1 MNLNR
6 IGHAFLTLI
15 SSTLICQVS
24 GLFRDISYASL
35 WGTESVAFAGFMI
48 AYTYANAFRSLFG
61 EGALQQSFIPS
72 FFKIKNEKDMTS
84 AWHFACNVISSIF
97 IIVSL
102 LSLVLGGISMALMGT
117 EFYASQS
124 ETIQY
129 LIQFTPK
136 LIPYAVFIC
145 ATAAFTAILNAL
157 DIYFL
162 PGLNSFFFNVVIIAT
177 VLLMPKNQ
185 DNAGGLTTL
194 IHVIVI
200 ASALQCLFLAV
211 VCGLFKKLW
220 YKPLLAFDNELKQF
234 LELISPLLIVNGL
247 HTINT
252 FIDRCL
258 AGFLGAFAVNG
269 LYYAHQLIHLPV
281 GLFGAVMA
289 QVCLPTFS
297 DTLTNKEHK
306 HQFSDYFNYSLI
318 LILFLALPAVAL
330 LICAGQEI
338 ITLLYFHGKFDDASR
353 QLTYYIL
360 LFYLPSVPAI
370 VVQKLIVAAFSSLR
384 KTKLIFYLSII
395 GIATNIVLS
404 ISLIYF
410 LKQYGLALATSIA
423 AIIATTLY
431 IFFALRDSELALHIQ
446 WKAPLKLG
454 FAAMC
459 CGLAMSFS
467 HPWIISYI
475 QPIVHLPFLSSAKN
489 EALFHLLALL
499 MVGGLTYITA
509 IVLIKGKND
518 CLAPVLNIVK
528 RRQNKA

>member
-24 GLFRDISYASL
+24 GLFRDVSYASR
-35 WGTESVAFAGFMI
+35 WGTEGIAFAGFMI

-61 EGALQQSFIPS
+61 EGALHQSFIPS
-72 FFKIKNEKDMTS
+72 FFKIKNKKDMTS
-84 AWHFACNVISSIF
+84 AWGFACNVITSIF
-97 IIVSL
+97 ITVSL
-102 LSLVLGGISMALMGT
+102 ISLILGGISMALIGT
-117 EFYASQS
+117 EFYSNQS
-124 ETIQY
+124 ATIQY

-145 ATAAFTAILNAL
+145 TTAAFTAILNAMN
-157 DIYFL
+157 IYFL
-162 PGLNSFFFNVVIIAT
+162 PGLNSFFFNVVIIVT

-185 DNAGGLTTL
+185 DNAGDLTTL

-200 ASALQCLFLAV
+200 ASALQCVFLAF
-211 VCGLFKKLW
+211 VCGFCKKLW
-220 YKPLLAFDNELKQF
+220 YKPLFTLNNELKDF
-234 LELISPLLIVNGL
+234 LKLIAPLLLVNGL

-252 FIDRCL
+252 FIDRCM

-306 HQFSDYFNYSLI
+306 NQFSDYFNYSLI
-318 LILFLALPAVAL
+318 LILFLALPAAAL

-338 ITLLYFHGKFDDASR
+338 ITLLYFHGKFDDSSR

-360 LFYLPSVPAI
+360 LFYLPTVPAI
-370 VVQKLIVAAFSSLR
+370 VVQKLIVAAFSSIQ
-384 KTKLIFYLSII
+384 KTKLISTLSII

-404 ISLIYF
+404 VSLIYF

-423 AIIATTLY
+423 TVAATTLY
-431 IFFALRDSELALHIQ
+431 IVFALRDPELNLRIQ
-446 WKAPLKLG
+446 WKAPLKLC
-454 FAAMC
+454 FAAIC
-459 CGLAMSFS
+459 SGVAMFFF
-467 HPWIISYI
+467 HPWITSHI
-475 QPIVHLPFLSSAKN
+475 QPLFHCPFLSMAKN
-489 EALFHLLALL
+489 EALFHLIALL
-499 MVGGLTYITA
+499 LVGGFAYIAA
-509 IVLIKGKND
+509 IILAKGKAD
-518 CLAPVLNIVK
+518 CLFPILNILK
-528 RRQNKA
+528 RQHKA